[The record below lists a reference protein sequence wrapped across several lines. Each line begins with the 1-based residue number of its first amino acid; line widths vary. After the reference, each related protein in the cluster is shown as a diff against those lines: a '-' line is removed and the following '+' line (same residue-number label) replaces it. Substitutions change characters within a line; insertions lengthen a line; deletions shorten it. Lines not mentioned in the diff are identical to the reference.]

1 MRHLSTA
8 LILGTALLFT
18 SSAASAKQG
27 YESTITNIPN
37 QPIRVEVALSEDL
50 ASRAEAFPDGIQE
63 CSRRRSE
70 WHNGFAC
77 NGHLGQRDLDA
88 LLKKLKT
95 DAIKDLGKKDI
106 ALSDDAPLVLKLTL
120 VNAKNNRPTKSQIS
134 EQVTLSIRSIREG
147 GAELSGELLSA
158 DGSSLGTISYTYYDD
173 IFLDGF
179 SQASTTWTDAKEA
192 IDRFS
197 EKLARNLSKAS
208 HGGA

>member
-1 MRHLSTA
+1 MRHLSTT
-8 LILGTALLFT
+8 LILGTALFFT

-27 YESTITNIPN
+27 YESTITKLPD
-37 QPIRVEVALSEDL
+37 QPIRIEVSLSDDL
-50 ASRAEAFPDGIQE
+50 ASRADAFPNGIQE

-70 WHNGFAC
+70 LFNGFAC

-95 DAIKDLGKKDI
+95 DTIKDLRKKDI
-106 ALSDDAPLVLKLTL
+106 AVSDEASLVLKLTL
-120 VNAKNNRPTKSQIS
+120 VDAKNNRPTKSQIR
-134 EQVTLSIRSIREG
+134 EQVTLSIQSIREG
-147 GAELSGELLSA
+147 GAELSGELLNAS
-158 DGSSLGTISYTYYDD
+158 GSSLGTITYTYYDD

-197 EKLARNLSKAS
+197 EKLAREFSKAS
-208 HGGA
+208 SS